1 MRGVTSISTMS
12 GACTFS
18 IQGGGRGRN
27 FLAGIGWG
35 GGGVEILEIWAV
47 QVNPL
52 FRKRRIKCMKKVCV
66 FLRMD
71 VTILFK
77 PRKLT
82 FFFQI
87 RHIIYLLF
95 FSFFSIKI
103 SIKEFLLALPFVFA

>member
-1 MRGVTSISTMS
+1 MNRI
-12 GACTFS
+12 AD
-18 IQGGGRGRN
+18 
-27 FLAGIGWG
+27 FLMHEKG
-35 GGGVEILEIWAV
+35 L
-47 QVNPL
+47 
-52 FRKRRIKCMKKVCV
+52 R

-103 SIKEFLLALPFVFA
+103 SIKEFLLALPFVFAWGTVSSRVYTVYTYFDLACLVSGYMAD